1 LRGFFQNQGN
11 SSKGVIILL
20 VLLVICGGFL
30 RLWNLGGQS
39 FWVDEVDA
47 LYAAKSWLDTG
58 TFAMPSG
65 YIYTRAPLYTYATGL
80 LYTVLGVS
88 ETTTRLTSAVFGILS
103 ILLIYALGKRIFN
116 RNVGLLS
123 AFLMT
128 FSHFEVGWS
137 RTARMYTLLQFFTLV
152 FIYAFIRGFEALSGG
167 DATVSS
173 SLSRIKQR
181 LREWRIAPLWL
192 VFGAVVLVVSFL
204 YAHYLTI
211 FIPGSIF
218 LYCLTMAVSR
228 FFEGRGPGR
237 IWNKYS
243 VVSALGVVVFLI
255 LYLIPYTRG
264 AASYFLSYTPA
275 WASGLSSAQ
284 NPMVL
289 FEFLISS
296 QRFPLAAFFFI
307 GSLQV
312 ISRKNTLGWIPFWA
326 VLFPVFILSFVFTHR
341 VSTYMLHVYPFFLML
356 SAFGFLNLLGSEKD
370 MFEREKIF
378 KQRWLR
384 TAFLALFFGIFLIS
398 PWLRITL
405 HIPFLEDGKTNLAV
419 TSEEW
424 REAARILNVHQ
435 QKDDLI
441 ITSLPQVAMYY
452 GIHSDYC
459 LNWNSLKQSQ
469 EQRFVNAQGEYIDVY
484 AGVVC
489 IASLEALKDILGA
502 RPRGW
507 LLISR
512 YNQEH
517 VNYTPERMRDFITGT
532 LDAPMQ
538 TKNGTVLIY
547 RWPQERGES

>member
-1 LRGFFQNQGN
+1 
-11 SSKGVIILL
+11 

-103 ILLIYALGKRIFN
+103 ILLTYALGKRIFN

-137 RTARMYTLLQFFTLV
+137 RTARMYTLLQCLTLV
-152 FIYAFIRGFEALSGG
+152 FIYAFIRGFEALSGS
-167 DATVSS
+167 DATASS

-192 VFGAVVLVVSFL
+192 VLGAVVLVVSFL

-218 LYCLTMAVSR
+218 LYCLTMSVLR
-228 FFEGRGPGR
+228 FFEKRGPER
-237 IWNKYS
+237 LWNKYS
-243 VVSALGVVVFLI
+243 VVSALGVVVFLV

-275 WASGLSSAQ
+275 WATGLSSAQ

-326 VLFPVFILSFVFTHR
+326 FLFPVIILSFVFTHR

-370 MFEREKIF
+370 VLEKAHVF
-378 KQRWLR
+378 NKRWLR
-384 TAFLALFFGIFLIS
+384 TVFLAMFFGIFLIS

-435 QKDDLI
+435 QKGDLI

-452 GIHSDYC
+452 GIRSDYC
-459 LNWNSLKQSQ
+459 LNLNSLKQSQ
-469 EQRFVNAQGEYIDVY
+469 EQRFVNAQGQYIDVY

-489 IASLEALKDILGA
+489 IVSLEALKDILGSH
-502 RPRGW
+502 PRGW

-512 YNQEH
+512 YNLEH
-517 VNYTPERMRDFITGT
+517 VNYTPERVRDFITGT
-532 LDAPMQ
+532 LDNPMQ
-538 TKNGTVLIY
+538 TKNGTLLIY

>member
-1 LRGFFQNQGN
+1 MRGFFRNQGY
-11 SSKGVIILL
+11 SSKGVIVLL

-80 LYTVLGVS
+80 LFTVLGVG
-88 ETTTRLTSAVFGILS
+88 ETTTRLTSAVFGILA
-103 ILLIYALGKRIFN
+103 ILLTYILGKRIFN
-116 RNVGLLS
+116 QNVGLLS

-137 RTARMYTLLQFFTLV
+137 RTARMYTLLQCLTLV
-152 FIYAFIRGFEALSGG
+152 FIYAFIRGFEALSDG
-167 DATVSS
+167 DATASS
-173 SLSRIKQR
+173 SFSRFKQR
-181 LREWRIAPLWL
+181 LREWRISPLWL
-192 VFGAVVLVVSFL
+192 IVAIVVLGFSYQYVHLLS
-204 YAHYLTI
+204 I
-211 FIPGSIF
+211 FILGGLF
-218 LYCLTMAVSR
+218 FYVLTRAVIV
-228 FFEGRGPGR
+228 FFEGRGPER

-243 VVSALGVVVFLI
+243 IASALGVMVFLVV
-255 LYLIPYTRG
+255 YLIPYTRG

-275 WASGLSSAQ
+275 WATGLSSAQ
-284 NPMVL
+284 NRMVL
-289 FEFLISS
+289 FEFLISA

-307 GSLQV
+307 GSLQM
-312 ISRKNTLGWIPFWA
+312 ISRKNTLGWIPFW
-326 VLFPVFILSFVFTHR
+326 VFLFPVFILSFVFTHR
-341 VSTYMLHVYPFFLML
+341 VSTYMLYVYPFFLML
-356 SAFGFLNLLGSEKD
+356 SAFGFLNLLGSEKG
-370 MFEREKIF
+370 MLEREKIF
-378 KQRWLR
+378 KQSWLR

-405 HIPFLEDGKTNLAV
+405 HIPFQEDGKTNLAV

-424 REAARILNVHQ
+424 REAARILNAHQ
-435 QKDDLI
+435 HKDDLI
-441 ITSLPQVAMYY
+441 ITSLPQVALYY
-452 GIHSDYC
+452 GIRSDFC

-469 EQRFVNAQGEYIDVY
+469 EQRFVNAQGQYIDVY

-489 IASLEALKDILGA
+489 VTSPEALKNILGA
-502 RPRGW
+502 HPRGW

-512 YNQEH
+512 YNLEH
-517 VNYTPERMRDFITGT
+517 VNYTPERVRDFITGT
-532 LDAPMQ
+532 LDTPMQ

-547 RWPQERGES
+547 RWPQEWGES

>member
-1 LRGFFQNQGN
+1 LRGFFRSQGHV
-11 SSKGVIILL
+11 SKGVIVLL

-65 YIYTRAPLYTYATGL
+65 YIYTRAPLYTYTTGL
-80 LYTVLGVS
+80 LYTVLGVG

-103 ILLIYALGKRIFN
+103 ILLVYALGKRIFN

-123 AFLMT
+123 ALLMT

-137 RTARMYTLLQFFTLV
+137 RTARMYTLLQCLTLV
-152 FIYAFIRGFEALSGG
+152 FIYAFIRGFEALSGS

-173 SLSRIKQR
+173 FISRIRQR
-181 LREWRIAPLWL
+181 LGEWRISPLWL
-192 VFGAVVLVVSFL
+192 IVAIVVLGFSYQYVHLLS
-204 YAHYLTI
+204 I
-211 FIPGSIF
+211 FILGGLFFYVI
-218 LYCLTMAVSR
+218 TRAVIV
-228 FFEGRGPGR
+228 FFENSGPER
-237 IWNKYS
+237 IWNKYAVAS
-243 VVSALGVVVFLI
+243 VLGVVVFLV

-307 GSLQV
+307 GSLQM
-312 ISRKNTLGWIPFWA
+312 ISRKNTLGWIPFW
-326 VLFPVFILSFVFTHR
+326 VFLFPVFILSFVFTHR
-341 VSTYMLHVYPFFLML
+341 VSTYMLYVYPFFLML

-370 MFEREKIF
+370 LLEREKIF
-378 KQRWLR
+378 KQSWLR

-424 REAARILNVHQ
+424 REAARIINAHQ

-452 GIHSDYC
+452 GIRSDYC

-469 EQRFVNAQGEYIDVY
+469 EQRFVDVQGQYIDVY

-489 IASLEALKDILGA
+489 VASLEALKAIVGA
-502 RPRGW
+502 HARGW

-512 YNQEH
+512 YNLED
-517 VNYTPERMRDFITGT
+517 VNYTPERVRDYITGT
-532 LDAPMQ
+532 LDTPMQ

-547 RWPQERGES
+547 RWPQEWGES